1 MVRSV
6 LISQALFAFVRQKS
20 HRWIHF
26 FGVAADA
33 FSRFHRSAFSF
44 RVIVDK
50 KESPLDKRLSR
61 GDFSSAAYSVFP
73 SRVGELVVALV
84 VERRDVFAHNGRS

>member
-1 MVRSV
+1 MVLLV
-6 LISQALFAFVRQKS
+6 LISQAIFAFVRQKS

-33 FSRFHRSAFSF
+33 FSRFYRSDFSF
-44 RVIVDK
+44 CAIVDK

-73 SRVGELVVALV
+73 SIVGRLVVAFV
-84 VERRDVFAHNGRS
+84 VEGGDVFADNG